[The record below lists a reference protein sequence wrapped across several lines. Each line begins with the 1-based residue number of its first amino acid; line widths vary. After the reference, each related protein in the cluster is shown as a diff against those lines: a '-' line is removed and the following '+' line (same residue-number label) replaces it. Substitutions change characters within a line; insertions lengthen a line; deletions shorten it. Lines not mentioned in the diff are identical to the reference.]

1 MTERADRHLARRGPL
16 GPLLPV
22 AWLAAFAL
30 ALGLYL
36 AWNPPLAT
44 ALIRLRPVAL
54 AGLVVVAFLGL
65 GVPLVRRLLPQP
77 SETDER
83 LVAIAVGAG
92 LSAVMVFA
100 LGLAGVTS
108 RSVSLGW
115 LGLGLAL
122 AAVELVRRP
131 PRLPAAP
138 SGWVGIAALVVIAL
152 SLAAVIPMLAAP
164 ATTTDALEFH
174 LLVPK
179 AYLALGRIE
188 VLPGFV
194 ESNYP
199 GLMEYLF
206 MLVLPIAGPVAC
218 KALHFW
224 FGLALLVAVARLAAR
239 VAPEGSRLLAPALYI
254 SMPVAALVL
263 GWAWNDATFVL
274 LLVLMFHA
282 VVDYHLA
289 DPGARRAAV
298 LAQAG
303 VMAGLASWTKYTFVM
318 VALAL
323 VPVAL
328 AGVLRW
334 RWRVR
339 HLVAFAVPVGAI
351 STLWLAKNWAF
362 TGNPVFP
369 FLNGI
374 FASPLWN
381 PAAEHYFRGTLTRF
395 EMPNWSWTTYLL
407 FPFRIALTPRIMDV
421 HTGMVPLLLIPLAFV
436 RGLSRG
442 AAPLKVFLLG
452 SVVAWLAIQ
461 TEVRS
466 LLTCLAVLSVV
477 GAAAAEVQLLQSA
490 RLRRAFL
497 ALLIAAVT
505 ANLVIISVTAFVT
518 FDPIRYL
525 IGTERTAD
533 YLLRSARA
541 QDVYDW
547 LDAEPSVHGVLLV
560 GLHGPFYLERPAVFS
575 SCCDPPVAERV
586 VAGAASVAD
595 VARRVAALG
604 ISHVALDTAEWRREH
619 EAGLYSWPAAQ
630 RELFE
635 RFLGEDCVPVSR
647 FGDVT
652 VYAVRQSR

>member
-1 MTERADRHLARRGPL
+1 MIEPAGQHPARSGPL

-22 AWLAAFAL
+22 VWLAAFAL
-30 ALGLYL
+30 ALGFYL
-36 AWNPPLAT
+36 AWNPPLHT
-44 ALIRLRPVAL
+44 ALLRLAPVGL

-65 GVPLVRRLLPQP
+65 GAPLVRRLMPQT
-77 SETDER
+77 SRTDER
-83 LVAIAVGAG
+83 LAAIAVGAG
-92 LSAVMVFA
+92 LSAVMVFV
-100 LGLAGVTS
+100 LGLAGVMS
-108 RSVSLGW
+108 RPAAAAW

-152 SLAAVIPMLAAP
+152 SLAAVVPMLAAP

-224 FGLALLVAVARLAAR
+224 FGLALLVAIARLAAR
-239 VAPEGSRLLAPALYI
+239 VAPEGSRVLAPALYI

-274 LLVLMFHA
+274 LLVLMFHGI
-282 VVDYHLA
+282 VDYHLE
-289 DPGARRAAV
+289 DPAARRAAV
-298 LAQAG
+298 LVQAG

-323 VPVAL
+323 VPVAV

-369 FLNGI
+369 FLNGF

-395 EMPNWSWTTYLL
+395 EMPDWTWTTYLL
-407 FPFRIALTPRIMDV
+407 FPFRIALKPRIMDV

-442 AAPLKVFLLG
+442 TAPLKVFLLG
-452 SVVAWLAIQ
+452 SVAAWLAIQ

-466 LLTCLAVLSVV
+466 LLTCLAVLAVV
-477 GAAAAEVQLLQSA
+477 GAAAAEVYVLRSP

-497 ALLIAAVT
+497 VLLAGAVA

-518 FDPIRYL
+518 FDPVRYL
-525 IGTERTAD
+525 IGTQGTTD
-533 YLLRSARA
+533 YLRRSARA

-547 LDAEPSVHGVLLV
+547 LDAEAAVRGVLLV

-586 VAGAASVAD
+586 VAGAGSVAE
-595 VARRVAALG
+595 VARTVTALG
-604 ISHVALDTAEWRREH
+604 ISHVAFDAAEWRREH
-619 EAGLYSWPAAQ
+619 EAGLYSWSAAR
-630 RELFE
+630 RELFK
-635 RFLGEDCVPVSR
+635 RFLAEACTPVAR
-647 FGDVT
+647 FGEVT
-652 VYAVRQSR
+652 VYAVRQD